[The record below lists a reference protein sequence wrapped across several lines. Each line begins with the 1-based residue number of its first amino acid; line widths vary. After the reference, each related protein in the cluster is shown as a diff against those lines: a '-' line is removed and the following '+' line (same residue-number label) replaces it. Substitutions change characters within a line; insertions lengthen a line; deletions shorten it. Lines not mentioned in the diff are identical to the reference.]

1 MIAAHDK
8 NVMLLAI
15 LIPLLENV
23 VKGFFIKG
31 RVIQYSENC
40 KTSKIEFF
48 AKIVDG

>member
-23 VKGFFIKG
+23 VKGFIKG